1 MTWFKIQVT
10 KVNLINPGNHCTM
23 YVIQQE
29 KTSELADYNL
39 FSYFKH
45 ESTESSEDLLQPR
58 HLLYQTPAP
67 KSWSNSP
74 KGYIVWLHSSNDEL
88 YTTCSRL

>member
-1 MTWFKIQVT
+1 
-10 KVNLINPGNHCTM
+10 M

-58 HLLYQTPAP
+58 HYLYQTPAP

-74 KGYIVWLHSSNDEL
+74 KGYDIYYWSDNTVPMMHFRQVVLDFKVETSD
-88 YTTCSRL
+88 